1 MKTFTRI
8 AYGFILQLHPHEFR
22 AEFGEEMLWI
32 FDEQMRCGE
41 GGVSRVVLC
50 AQLLLDAAH
59 SAFIQRVL
67 RDQQQPETLGPPI
80 GQMSSSVRVAQ
91 IAQGGFL
98 IFCCLFSI
106 FSIVLCLKMMMSS
119 F

>member
-1 MKTFTRI
+1 MRTFTRL

-41 GGVSRVVLC
+41 SGVGRVVLC

-59 SAFIQRVL
+59 SAFIQHVL

-80 GQMSSSVRVAQ
+80 EQMSSSARLTQ

-98 IFCCLFSI
+98 VFSCLFLI
-106 FSIVLCLKMMMSS
+106 FDIVLSLKMMMSS

>member
-1 MKTFTRI
+1 MRTFTRL

-41 GGVSRVVLC
+41 SGVGRVVLC

-59 SAFIQRVL
+59 SACIARPAAARNARTADRADEFLCPLDSDRARRFPRFL
-67 RDQQQPETLGPPI
+67 LPI
-80 GQMSSSVRVAQ
+80 PH
-91 IAQGGFL
+91 F
-98 IFCCLFSI
+98 
-106 FSIVLCLKMMMSS
+106 
-119 F
+119 

>member
-1 MKTFTRI
+1 MRTFARI
-8 AYGFILQLHPHEFR
+8 AYGFILHLQPHEFR

-41 GGVSRVVLC
+41 GGVARVVLC

-80 GQMSSSVRVAQ
+80 EQMSPSVLLTQ

-98 IFCCLFSI
+98 VFSCLFSI
-106 FSIVLCLKMMMSS
+106 FSIVLCLEMVMSS